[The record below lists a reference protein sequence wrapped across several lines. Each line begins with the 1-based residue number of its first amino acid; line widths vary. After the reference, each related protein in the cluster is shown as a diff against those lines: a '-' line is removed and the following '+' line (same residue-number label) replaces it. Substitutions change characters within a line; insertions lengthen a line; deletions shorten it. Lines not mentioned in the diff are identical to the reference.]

1 MKAGHRISDIALL
14 WHRLYC
20 QETGR
25 VEKSPHTETPEMK
38 KTRIFW
44 LTFLGIVILQLFPFV
59 LIGEWYQMV
68 LYYIVFPFGEL
79 SKTRSFQILCAVI
92 ASSCVWSL
100 IITVVYSLL
109 KRKQPIENGENNHAN
124 KT

>member
-1 MKAGHRISDIALL
+1 
-14 WHRLYC
+14 
-20 QETGR
+20 
-25 VEKSPHTETPEMK
+25 MK
-38 KTRIFW
+38 KTRVFW
-44 LTFLGIVILQLFPFV
+44 LTFWGIVILQLFPFV

-79 SKTRSFQILCAVI
+79 SKTRAFQILCAVI

-100 IITVVYSLL
+100 IVTAIVTVVYSLL
-109 KRKQPIENGENNHAN
+109 KRKQPRENEENNNAN